1 MLLALDRLASRP
13 PDLVRL
19 SAIAVLT
26 NLEEERHNRGC
37 PKPAQKGLSFHFL
50 RYFRLMGEPIG
61 LNSQNLMR
69 RYWCG

>member
-1 MLLALDRLASRP
+1 MLLALDRLASRQ

-37 PKPAQKGLSFHFL
+37 PKPAQKGLSFPFL
-50 RYFRLMGEPIG
+50 RYFKLMGEPIG

-69 RYWCG
+69 RSGCG